1 MIKYSFFN
9 FEQLSNVKLYQT
21 LQLRAKVFVIE
32 QKCLFQDMDDL
43 DQKAYHVLVEKNNK
57 LIGYSRIIEKGIYYS
72 KFCSI
77 GRVLVNKEERK
88 NKVGDGLVD
97 YSIKIAKKLFKKD
110 SIKISAQSYL
120 IKFYEKH
127 GFIYKG
133 EDYLEDGIPH
143 SAMFLD

>member
-57 LIGYSRIIEKGIYYS
+57 LIGDTT
-72 KFCSI
+72 
-77 GRVLVNKEERK
+77 
-88 NKVGDGLVD
+88 DGLGLVTD
-97 YSIKIAKKLFKKD
+97 LLTKNVRVSKVRKEIVV
-110 SIKISAQSYL
+110 
-120 IKFYEKH
+120 
-127 GFIYKG
+127 GRG
-133 EDYLEDGIPH
+133 G
-143 SAMFLD
+143 

>member
-72 KFCSI
+72 KFC
-77 GRVLVNKEERK
+77 
-88 NKVGDGLVD
+88 
-97 YSIKIAKKLFKKD
+97 
-110 SIKISAQSYL
+110 
-120 IKFYEKH
+120 
-127 GFIYKG
+127 
-133 EDYLEDGIPH
+133 
-143 SAMFLD
+143 